1 MAGKKN
7 LKNLFCS
14 ILQVIL
20 SLFLF
25 ITMDNVIFLL
35 VDSSAYGNSNQGK
48 LEEWIVVS
56 GGPALRFFEHGKADS
71 HDKYWGNFIRASV
84 ARIEQLQLSQPQNV
98 EISWLVFRP
107 GYLRRSKEEKLDIL
121 AQIVNQ
127 ANALGVQLF
136 WFDTKEELINY
147 LNFGKDRKY
156 EPIGNFDYFGH
167 SNKACFMFDYSSQFD
182 NLSQEFLHEKEL
194 ALIEKKIFTKKATIK
209 SWGCHSGEFFSQ
221 KWKKRFGIPMTGAVG
236 KTDYTSASLPY
247 LSKNGKWT
255 Q

>member
-1 MAGKKN
+1 MVGQRVQKLIISCLNHLLRLGFLFMAGSYA
-7 LKNLFCS
+7 F
-14 ILQVIL
+14 
-20 SLFLF
+20 
-25 ITMDNVIFLL
+25 FLL
-35 VDSSAYGNSNQGK
+35 FPNAYGGSNEDK
-48 LEEWIVVS
+48 PEEWIVVS

-84 ARIEQLQLSQPQNV
+84 ARIEQLQLSQPKNV

-107 GYLRRSKEEKLDIL
+107 AYLRRAQEEKLDIL
-121 AQIVNQ
+121 SQIIAQ
-127 ANALGVQLF
+127 ADALGVQLF
-136 WFDTKEELINY
+136 WFDTKEELVNY
-147 LNFGKDRKY
+147 LNFGKDRKR

-194 ALIEKKIFTKKATIK
+194 SLIEKKIFTKKATIK

-221 KWKKRFGIPMTGAVG
+221 RWKKRFGIPMVGAVG
-236 KTDYTSASLPY
+236 KTDYTSASLPF
-247 LSKNGKWT
+247 LSKTGRWT

>member
-1 MAGKKN
+1 MAGKKTF
-7 LKNLFCS
+7 KQPAGCF
-14 ILQVIL
+14 LQYGLCL
-20 SLFLF
+20 SP
-25 ITMDNVIFLL
+25 FLL
-35 VDSSAYGNSNQGK
+35 LLSFLYILFDAAAYGSSSQGK

-84 ARIEQLQLSQPQNV
+84 ARIEQLQLSKPQNV

-107 GYLRRSKEEKLDIL
+107 GYQRRSKEEKLDIL
-121 AQIVNQ
+121 SQIISQ
-127 ANALGVQLF
+127 ADALGVQLY
-136 WFDTKEELINY
+136 WFDTKEELVNY
-147 LNFGKDRKY
+147 LNFGKDRKF

-194 ALIEKKIFTKKATIK
+194 SLIDKKIFTKKATIK

-221 KWKKRFGIPMTGAVG
+221 KWKKRFGIPMIGAVG